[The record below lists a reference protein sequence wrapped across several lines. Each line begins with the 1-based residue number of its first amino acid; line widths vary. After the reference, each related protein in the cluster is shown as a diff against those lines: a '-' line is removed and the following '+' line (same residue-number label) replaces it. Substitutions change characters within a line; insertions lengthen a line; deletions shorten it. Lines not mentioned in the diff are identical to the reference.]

1 MEINIKKVLKTIY
14 KFDFTKLPPIISH
27 GSEFFVSDNGI
38 SEFNQT
44 FKKQDLDNGIVVT
57 VKRKV
62 KPEGAKRPKL
72 EDCDE
77 TYLFADLISV
87 SYAINFK

>member
-14 KFDFTKLPPIISH
+14 KFDFTKLPPIITH

-57 VKRKV
+57 PSGYTIEAGVS
-62 KPEGAKRPKL
+62 
-72 EDCDE
+72 
-77 TYLFADLISV
+77 TYEAVTKTIEEFSPVRID
-87 SYAINFK
+87 SYTLPQL

>member
-44 FKKQDLDNGIVVT
+44 FKKQDLDNELTHFPNISPPFNRTSQRG
-57 VKRKV
+57 
-62 KPEGAKRPKL
+62 
-72 EDCDE
+72 
-77 TYLFADLISV
+77 LFSV
-87 SYAINFK
+87 QILLLTF